1 MLYNIQEYKLV
12 KLDPATT
19 EEIFGP
25 TCGEQRFLNVA
36 ALYSVTTFEH
46 AEETCRI
53 LRHLN
58 PQAKSVMD
66 ATVCVGGNT
75 SSLCN
80 HFEKVT
86 GVELDPKNY
95 VLARA
100 NLSGKKNLTLVEGSC
115 LEFLIDSS
123 QESPSWFDAIV
134 FDPPWNIDH
143 SPTIDH
149 STVGIPGVSLRD
161 SVHVLLNFTDYLILK
176 TSRNDHVSFYKEYL
190 EETRFDVLEIELS
203 NYKLML
209 FAPKGDKGLDFSNYV
224 VPSLRSFN
232 YKKILKKI
240 EPLMSEHDVI

>member
-1 MLYNIQEYKLV
+1 MLYNSQEYKLV

-25 TCGEQRFLNVA
+25 TGGESRFLNVA
-36 ALYSVTTFEH
+36 ALYSVTTFAH

-58 PQAKSVMD
+58 PQARTVMD

-75 SSLCN
+75 GSLCN
-80 HFEKVT
+80 NFEKVV
-86 GVELDPKNY
+86 GVELDPKNLS
-95 VLARA
+95 LARA
-100 NLSGKKNLTLVEGSC
+100 NLSGKTNLTLVQGSC
-115 LEFLIDSS
+115 LEYLIEESSRNPSQDS
-123 QESPSWFDAIV
+123 PWFDAIV

-143 SPTIDH
+143 VETIDH

-161 SVHVLLNFTDYLILK
+161 SVSVFLNFTDYLILK
-176 TSRNDHVSFYKEYL
+176 TSRNDNVEFYKEYL
-190 EETRFDVLEIELS
+190 VGTRFDVLEIDLS

-224 VPSLRSFN
+224 TPTLRSFN

-240 EPLMSEHDVI
+240 EPLMSE